1 MTDYE
6 IGIIVG
12 VLITWPLTSIGTA
25 AVMAL
30 FMGRRNR

>member
-12 VLITWPLTSIGTA
+12 VLITWPIASVG
-25 AVMAL
+25 MAL
-30 FMGRRNR
+30 VIELFTGGRR